1 MFYFKR
7 SGKQLVTTNKWTCT
21 ISDAMRTFW
30 HSGVRSLR
38 LLFDNKL
45 FPIKCQELLN
55 IHRKLILIL
64 CHKLVNFDKSNKLQ
78 IGNTKIG
85 PIFYKCVQSTKKKQ
99 WEPAECR
106 KGSADSHWTGPL
118 WKSSGVFPGG
128 PVVKTVL
135 PKQAV
140 WFWSLTGE
148 LRSHMLHE
156 KKN

>member
-1 MFYFKR
+1 
-7 SGKQLVTTNKWTCT
+7 
-21 ISDAMRTFW
+21 MRTFW

-135 PKQAV
+135 PKQAAQV
-140 WFWSLTGE
+140 QSPAGE
-148 LRSHMLHE
+148 LRSRTLHGAVKE
-156 KKN
+156 NKTERLRIFLTM